1 MNESSPRATTVPS
14 VPSVRT
20 PLARSLVS
28 RPPPLFDLLVD
39 DCERRRRPR
48 RRRPGR
54 ARARAP
60 RAIYPRVRSIDVLH
74 REETQMSIT
83 SIYVC
88 THTVVY
94 GNQGHLRV
102 QKKTPACCA
111 ETSRFR
117 ATSSRQTSRG
127 RSVVRDG
134 RRRERERG
142 PARRDDGRRSV
153 DVVGT
158 IDADVRGCDSR
169 ETRRSRGERARARGK
184 RARGEDAGRGDDA
197 SNVIERRGEDRD
209 E

>member
-1 MNESSPRATTVPS
+1 MNRPRA
-14 VPSVRT
+14 
-20 PLARSLVS
+20 
-28 RPPPLFDLLVD
+28 RPPSRASAPPSRGRSSLDLLLSSTSSSTTARDDAVAVD
-39 DCERRRRPR
+39 VVRP
-48 RRRPGR
+48 
-54 ARARAP
+54 P

-197 SNVIERRGEDRD
+197 SNAIERRGEDRD

>member
-1 MNESSPRATTVPS
+1 MNESSPRATTVRASRAS
-14 VPSVRT
+14 V
-20 PLARSLVS
+20 PLARSPVS
-28 RPPPLFDLLVD
+28 RPPLSTSSSRSSTSSSTTANVD
-39 DCERRRRPR
+39 VVRP
-48 RRRPGR
+48 
-54 ARARAP
+54 P

-88 THTVVY
+88 THTIVY

-197 SNVIERRGEDRD
+197 SNAIERRGEDRD

>member
-1 MNESSPRATTVPS
+1 MNESSPRATTVRASRAS
-14 VPSVRT
+14 V
-20 PLARSLVS
+20 PLARSPVS
-28 RPPPLFDLLVD
+28 RPPLSTSSSRSSTSSSTTANVD
-39 DCERRRRPR
+39 VVRP
-48 RRRPGR
+48 
-54 ARARAP
+54 P

-134 RRRERERG
+134 RRLEDG
-142 PARRDDGRRSV
+142 PARRWIDRRSV

-169 ETRRSRGERARARGK
+169 ETRRSRGERARARGR
-184 RARGEDAGRGDDA
+184 RARGEDAGGWDDA
-197 SNVIERRGEDRD
+197 SNAIERRGEDRD

>member
-1 MNESSPRATTVPS
+1 MNRPRARPPS
-14 VPSVRT
+14 ERPERPPPSRGR
-20 PLARSLVS
+20 PSLDLLS
-28 RPPPLFDLLVD
+28 RPP
-39 DCERRRRPR
+39 RRRLRTTTPSPSTSSSR
-48 RRRPGR
+48 R
-54 ARARAP
+54 ARPDRRAL
-60 RAIYPRVRSIDVLH
+60 SIHASD
-74 REETQMSIT
+74 RYTYSIEKRLRCRCHV
-83 SIYVC
+83 YLYA
-88 THTVVY
+88 HTVVY

-197 SNVIERRGEDRD
+197 SNAIERRGEDRD